1 MGREEIYIRYIYH
14 LAELHNE
21 SSNWVEAGFTL
32 LLHAQ
37 LLQVTKFKLLSVIH
51 LMIVYT
57 MISGLSQCKR
67 QRAPILDNQ
76 VLNVKRPYIMTSL
89 NTLIKEK

>member
-14 LAELHNE
+14 LAELHHA

-37 LLQVTKFKLLSVIH
+37 LLQV
-51 LMIVYT
+51 
-57 MISGLSQCKR
+57 
-67 QRAPILDNQ
+67 
-76 VLNVKRPYIMTSL
+76 
-89 NTLIKEK
+89 

>member
-14 LAELHNE
+14 LGELHHA

-37 LLQVTKFKLLSVIH
+37 LLQVRIIYVI
-51 LMIVYT
+51 
-57 MISGLSQCKR
+57 
-67 QRAPILDNQ
+67 ILNH
-76 VLNVKRPYIMTSL
+76 SL
-89 NTLIKEK
+89 

>member
-14 LAELHNE
+14 LGELHHT

-37 LLQVTKFKLLSVIH
+37 LLQVGNEINLYHSV
-51 LMIVYT
+51 VAEGPCT
-57 MISGLSQCKR
+57 TGVS
-67 QRAPILDNQ
+67 
-76 VLNVKRPYIMTSL
+76 
-89 NTLIKEK
+89 

>member
-14 LAELHNE
+14 LGELHHK

-37 LLQVTKFKLLSVIH
+37 LLQVWNELSCTVALQLGH
-51 LMIVYT
+51 
-57 MISGLSQCKR
+57 
-67 QRAPILDNQ
+67 
-76 VLNVKRPYIMTSL
+76 IMYKCPKQ
-89 NTLIKEK
+89 I

>member
-14 LAELHNE
+14 LSELHHA

-37 LLQVTKFKLLSVIH
+37 LLQVRSKFCSCTIVLLPGVH
-51 LMIVYT
+51 
-57 MISGLSQCKR
+57 
-67 QRAPILDNQ
+67 N
-76 VLNVKRPYIMTSL
+76 SL
-89 NTLIKEK
+89 EH